1 VLLLPL
7 LLQLKETKMK
17 ETKLSIAHRL
27 VLANPDKSLAL
38 SEIMNILGVSK
49 SNAFVYYT
57 KVTRPVMLRKYNVD
71 GTVSIPV
78 SVPMTEV
85 NSKKKTVGKTTHS
98 NPDKVVI
105 NPVTLLKPIR
115 KALKIN
121 EIDAFISQL
130 PKTPSFMPV

>member
-1 VLLLPL
+1 
-7 LLQLKETKMK
+7 MK

-71 GTVSIPV
+71 GTV

>member
-1 VLLLPL
+1 
-7 LLQLKETKMK
+7 MK

-71 GTVSIPV
+71 GTMI
-78 SVPMTEV
+78 EV

>member
-1 VLLLPL
+1 MDINN
-7 LLQLKETKMK
+7 EERNEMK

-38 SEIMNILGVSK
+38 SEIMNILGVSR

-57 KVTRPVMLRKYNVD
+57 KATKPVVLRKYNID
-71 GTVSIPV
+71 GTVTV
-78 SVPMTEV
+78 V

-98 NPDKVVI
+98 DTETVVKK
-105 NPVTLLKPIR
+105 PVNRRDTIR
-115 KALKIN
+115 KVLKIN

>member
-1 VLLLPL
+1 VLLLLL

-57 KVTRPVMLRKYNVD
+57 KVTRPVMLRKYNID
-71 GTVSIPV
+71 GTV

-121 EIDAFISQL
+121 EIDTFISQL

>member
-1 VLLLPL
+1 MTVI
-7 LLQLKETKMK
+7 K

-38 SEIMNILGVSK
+38 SEIMNILGVSR

-57 KVTRPVMLRKYNVD
+57 KVTKPVVLRKYNVD
-71 GTVSIPV
+71 GTVTV
-78 SVPMTEV
+78 V

-98 NPDKVVI
+98 DTETVVKK
-105 NPVTLLKPIR
+105 PVNRRDTIR
-115 KALKIN
+115 KVLKIN

>member
-1 VLLLPL
+1 MDINN
-7 LLQLKETKMK
+7 EERNEMK

-38 SEIMNILGVSK
+38 SEIMNILGVSR

-57 KVTRPVMLRKYNVD
+57 KVTKPVVLRKYNID
-71 GTVSIPV
+71 GTVTV
-78 SVPMTEV
+78 V

-98 NPDKVVI
+98 DTETVVKK
-105 NPVTLLKPIR
+105 PVNRRDTIR
-115 KALKIN
+115 KVLKIN

>member
-1 VLLLPL
+1 
-7 LLQLKETKMK
+7 MK

-57 KVTRPVMLRKYNVD
+57 KVTRPVVLRKYNVD
-71 GTVSIPV
+71 GT
-78 SVPMTEV
+78 MTEV

>member
-1 VLLLPL
+1 
-7 LLQLKETKMK
+7 MNIIK

-38 SEIMNILGVSK
+38 SDIMNILGVSR

-57 KVTRPVMLRKYNVD
+57 KVTAKRVAFKVD
-71 GTVSIPV
+71 KG
-78 SVPMTEV
+78 E
-85 NSKKKTVGKTTHS
+85 KKTVGKTTHS
-98 NPDKVVI
+98 DTETVVKK
-105 NPVTLLKPIR
+105 PVNRRDTIR